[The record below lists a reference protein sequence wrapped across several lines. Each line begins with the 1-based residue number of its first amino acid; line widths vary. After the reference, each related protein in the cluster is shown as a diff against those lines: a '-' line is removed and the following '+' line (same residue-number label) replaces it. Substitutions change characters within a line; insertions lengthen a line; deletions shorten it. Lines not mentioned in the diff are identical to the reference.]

1 MDSELLKLL
10 IPLGLV
16 AIGFYLKSTK
26 DIETNA
32 PKNLWKT
39 LIIVGLI
46 GFILR
51 LFLYLIK

>member
-1 MDSELLKLL
+1 MDSELLKLV

-16 AIGFYLKSTK
+16 AIGFYLKSAK
-26 DIETNA
+26 YIETNA
-32 PKNLWKT
+32 PKNLWIT

-51 LFLYLIK
+51 LMLFLIK